1 MNILKNLYMRHKMKP
16 HIINLQYYLKS
27 YNKKITIIGHD
38 NIDVDAFLSGILL
51 SNFLTFLGIE
61 NEFLILEEVKENE
74 TYRIIKDVFNIDM
87 KDYMCKEE
95 DDKRLLFLEDHYKTS
110 HKGKV
115 IHCIDHH
122 PSEEKVNYRYHITFS
137 CSTSYLI
144 YEYMM
149 DAGYKISRQEAEMIL
164 FSMMIDTLSFRNG
177 KTVYE
182 QTLVAKKIAEEHK
195 LNYEEIEKYCLCL
208 TPIQKMSVDEI
219 INNGYKYYNYNGNK
233 VKSSYIQVDEMP
245 SWGKINSWALNIE
258 KKIKEE
264 SLEMWVFIII
274 DCKNNETYEYRLPRS
289 HPNSREIKHKGILS
303 RGTNIM
309 PRIEKMFSK

>member
-1 MNILKNLYMRHKMKP
+1 
-16 HIINLQYYLKS
+16 
-27 YNKKITIIGHD
+27 
-38 NIDVDAFLSGILL
+38 
-51 SNFLTFLGIE
+51 
-61 NEFLILEEVKENE
+61 
-74 TYRIIKDVFNIDM
+74 
-87 KDYMCKEE
+87 
-95 DDKRLLFLEDHYKTS
+95 
-110 HKGKV
+110 
-115 IHCIDHH
+115 
-122 PSEEKVNYRYHITFS
+122 
-137 CSTSYLI
+137 
-144 YEYMM
+144 MM
-149 DAGYKISRQEAEMIL
+149 DAGYKISRQEAKMIL
-164 FSMMIDTLSFRNG
+164 VSMMVDTVSFRNS

-264 SLEMWVFIII
+264 SLEMWIFIII

-309 PRIEKMFSK
+309 PRIEKMFN